1 MPPHPTGDSEAV
13 GGPGS
18 GSGPV
23 YIDGIHEPLPEGETL
38 LWEGR
43 PELIPLAMRALYLRL
58 FIIYWAVL
66 AVVWLGHGLATGR
79 PGSALAA
86 DLTWLVVVGLVG
98 SGMVLGLAWAV
109 RRSTTY
115 ALTDRRVVMRMGV
128 ALPAVLNLPLEKIQE
143 ANFRGF
149 RDGTGLITFRLPST
163 ERMGVVFLW
172 PHHRP
177 WRWGRPEPAFRALPD
192 AEQVAR
198 RVGEA
203 AQAAIAGS
211 GPQVA
216 EGDRSRRSHDDS
228 LRREMSR
235 DGVSGGDAPAAA
247 GGLGT

>member
-1 MPPHPTGDSEAV
+1 MSLRPPGDSTAV
-13 GGPGS
+13 EGSGS

-23 YIDGIHEPLPEGETL
+23 YIDGINEPLPEGETL

-66 AVVWLGHGLATGR
+66 AVVWLGHGIATGR

-149 RDGTGLITFRLPST
+149 RDGTGLITFRLPPS

-192 AEQVAR
+192 AEQVAQ

-203 AQAAIAGS
+203 AQAALGGS
-211 GPQVA
+211 GPQVTDA
-216 EGDRSRRSHDDS
+216 DRPRRSHDDS
-228 LRREMSR
+228 LRREMPR